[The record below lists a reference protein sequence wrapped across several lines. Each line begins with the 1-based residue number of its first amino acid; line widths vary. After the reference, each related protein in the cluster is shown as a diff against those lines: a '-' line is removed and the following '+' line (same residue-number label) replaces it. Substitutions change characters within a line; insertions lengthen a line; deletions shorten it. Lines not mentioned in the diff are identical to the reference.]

1 MKGNKLSL
9 LFFLIFMGFVPL
21 SCDLFC
27 LDDCSCGRV
36 PKVRDFRIEKF
47 DAQVINLVQDFD
59 HTQAYAYKEVA
70 IVIAIEE
77 TAMIGYLNAKT
88 NFGLIPSA
96 LACSPISPVSIDY
109 VKDLKVL
116 ANTVVDW
123 NGKAYQAGT
132 DLSFLFGVIMGG
144 GNLLPLDEFL
154 NLRFDFFE
162 NDQIRLQ
169 LLTAPH
175 YSVEFDL
182 GLVLT
187 LSDDRRF
194 SFEGLRLKVF

>member
-1 MKGNKLSL
+1 
-9 LFFLIFMGFVPL
+9 MGFVPL

-36 PKVRDFRIEKF
+36 TKVRDFSIEKF
-47 DAQVINLVQDFD
+47 DAQMINLVQDFD
-59 HTQAYAYKEVA
+59 RMQTYAYKEVA

-77 TAMIGYLNAKT
+77 TSMVGRLDAKT
-88 NFGLIPSA
+88 NYGLIPTA

-123 NGKAYQAGT
+123 NGKAYEAGT

-175 YSVEFDL
+175 YPVEFELD
-182 GLVLT
+182 LVLT
-187 LSDDRRF
+187 LSDDRQF
-194 SFEGLRLKVF
+194 SFERLGCSVF